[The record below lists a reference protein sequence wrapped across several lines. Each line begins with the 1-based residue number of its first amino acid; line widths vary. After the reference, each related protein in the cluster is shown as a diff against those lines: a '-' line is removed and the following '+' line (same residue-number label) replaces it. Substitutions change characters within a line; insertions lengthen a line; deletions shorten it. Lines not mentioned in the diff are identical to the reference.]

1 MKTITVFTPA
11 YNRAHTLR
19 RAFNSLKAQTCK
31 DFEWLII
38 DDGSTDRTSEL
49 VERLQKEAD
58 FAYKVLLERKRWET
72 YSCQLFISVF
82 LQTK

>member
-38 DDGSTDRTSEL
+38 DDGSTDGTSEL
-49 VERLQKEAD
+49 VERLQEEAD
-58 FAYKVLLERKRWET
+58 FPIRYYWKENGGRHTAVK
-72 YSCQLFISVF
+72 YS
-82 LQTK
+82 